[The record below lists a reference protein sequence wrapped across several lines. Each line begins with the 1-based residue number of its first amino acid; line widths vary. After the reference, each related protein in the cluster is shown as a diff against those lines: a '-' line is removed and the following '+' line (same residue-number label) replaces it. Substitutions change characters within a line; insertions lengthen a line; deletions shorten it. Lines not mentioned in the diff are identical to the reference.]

1 MIFLEL
7 FWRFL
12 LVSLLAFGGGQAA
25 LPLVERV
32 AVRETNWLSPEDF
45 SVAVAFGYAT
55 PGPVL
60 ITATFVGYRAGGLGG
75 ALAATLGAF
84 LMPWLLATVAAHQLQ
99 RYLQHPILRG
109 FGKGASPAVAGL
121 LGVVAL
127 ALAQHA
133 VTGGSRR
140 WSRGERWCCRSAR
153 GCTRS

>member
-1 MIFLEL
+1 M
-7 FWRFL
+7 
-12 LVSLLAFGGGQAA
+12 
-25 LPLVERV
+25 
-32 AVRETNWLSPEDF
+32 RETNWLSPEDF

-133 VTGGSRR
+133 VTGWVPALVAGGALVLSLGTRLHPVLILLGGAILGVLFG
-140 WSRGERWCCRSAR
+140 GE
-153 GCTRS
+153 TR